1 MRRHRVFQPRQLEA
15 YPTLCLRLVAVGTR
29 RYFQVHSNLFVR
41 RSTAASRRRC
51 LGPIGFLRI
60 GKLVGAVTIMV
71 PDPFHGEAQVVF
83 VAALGHQVKDPVG
96 AHE

>member
-1 MRRHRVFQPRQLEA
+1 MVILLICYLFADPQP
-15 YPTLCLRLVAVGTR
+15 
-29 RYFQVHSNLFVR
+29 QVVDDGDTVS
-41 RSTAASRRRC
+41 
-51 LGPIGFLRI
+51 GPIGFVRI

-71 PDPFHGEAQVVF
+71 ADPFHREAQVVF